1 MLKRMFCVIF
11 SLQAGKGAFFHKYL
25 FEFEYILFVEECD
38 LFSAVSDAISIGNI
52 FWCY

>member
-11 SLQAGKGAFFHKYL
+11 SLQAGKGAFFTNIL
-25 FEFEYILFVEECD
+25 FEFEYLCVEECD